1 MNAQQM
7 KAMNA
12 VITTGNVDAIAA
24 VWKAFAPMPPSPPE
38 GSIKPHRQSAGVAE
52 PPAPP
57 AEPPAPKKTKNP
69 PKKKAAEAPAASSM
83 QQMWAESVPIPGLD
97 DADSEGA
104 APAPRGAGGKAK
116 KQKAHNQPPEYKK
129 PTKKE
134 LKEAKPPVKLKSF
147 QAFLIV
153 QNAELT
159 KQGVTWASPADRMK
173 ELAARWKELEYEE
186 KEAYREKALELDEQ
200 RHEEWMAKQ

>member
-1 MNAQQM
+1 M

-38 GSIKPHRQSAGVAE
+38 GSIKPHRQSASA
-52 PPAPP
+52 
-57 AEPPAPKKTKNP
+57 APKV
-69 PKKKAAEAPAASSM
+69 
-83 QQMWAESVPIPGLD
+83 QDESVPINSELSAVGIEP
-97 DADSEGA
+97 DAEPSD
-104 APAPRGAGGKAK
+104 APPSPKPEPRGAGGKAK